1 MMNQHHDTYHYYCP
15 LQRRIL
21 RRSSPALL
29 FMMMVSTIIIF
40 IVSHPLTVIA
50 VDADNDDGVTN
61 TVGGSADNDESSNN
75 DVCDNYTDAASSSAC
90 DGSVDKDCK
99 IEEVDDEDDDND
111 DLYESPDIE
120 WCRRRPTWRN
130 NDHDDDDDDSKNH
143 KNENYVREYCSKL
156 FNYYPNL
163 EILTKGRHP
172 YLSSSYTTRYKFHDD
187 DIFDEMEKQND
198 TYNNIPNILDRPLIK
213 QLYECMDDDDE
224 LQNQLWK
231 FSSKSNSKS
240 SRMVSPSITKIHR
253 RKDDNNDGDN
263 NDNEI
268 GDTKDNGLLPIM
280 IIVENS
286 INEIEA
292 QYVISLS
299 KCLRSHPPL
308 QEYIFEARKF
318 EGTSR
323 DDSGNDVTFLAG
335 FLQILL
341 PGIAYQIH
349 QIAYLV
355 WNETRWGDRD
365 SDGNDDDEI
374 MEFVP
379 INTELLSVEESEK
392 SSESSEQLS
401 KSQQQQQ
408 QYDNK
413 NKVYTKKWW
422 PDPRHM
428 GIRTTEHLSYDKWG
442 GLGYHEDSD
451 SDYTVLVAMSN
462 PNDYKGGEF
471 TLFTDDIKNKNKNKN
486 HNNNSNTPKIPNRNN
501 QISFKPNRLSAVVF
515 LSEYEHGVESITT
528 SGRVTFANELWRYDD
543 SPTFLQR
550 PSPIELIYGNP
561 NRFFSFD
568 EDDYKYPY
576 DKDGDSE
583 EDPFGH
589 YDDDDDDDDDNGI
602 YYDDDDDDDDDDAY
616 VYDVCD
622 ANK

>member
-1 MMNQHHDTYHYYCP
+1 M
-15 LQRRIL
+15 
-21 RRSSPALL
+21 
-29 FMMMVSTIIIF
+29 
-40 IVSHPLTVIA
+40 
-50 VDADNDDGVTN
+50 
-61 TVGGSADNDESSNN
+61 
-75 DVCDNYTDAASSSAC
+75 
-90 DGSVDKDCK
+90 
-99 IEEVDDEDDDND
+99 
-111 DLYESPDIE
+111 
-120 WCRRRPTWRN
+120 
-130 NDHDDDDDDSKNH
+130 
-143 KNENYVREYCSKL
+143 
-156 FNYYPNL
+156 
-163 EILTKGRHP
+163 
-172 YLSSSYTTRYKFHDD
+172 
-187 DIFDEMEKQND
+187 
-198 TYNNIPNILDRPLIK
+198 
-213 QLYECMDDDDE
+213 
-224 LQNQLWK
+224 
-231 FSSKSNSKS
+231 
-240 SRMVSPSITKIHR
+240 
-253 RKDDNNDGDN
+253 
-263 NDNEI
+263 
-268 GDTKDNGLLPIM
+268 
-280 IIVENS
+280 
-286 INEIEA
+286 
-292 QYVISLS
+292 
-299 KCLRSHPPL
+299 
-308 QEYIFEARKF
+308 
-318 EGTSR
+318 
-323 DDSGNDVTFLAG
+323 
-335 FLQILL
+335 
-341 PGIAYQIH
+341 
-349 QIAYLV
+349 V
-355 WNETRWGDRD
+355 WNETKWGDKD
-365 SDGNDDDEI
+365 SDENDDDEM

-602 YYDDDDDDDDDDAY
+602 YYDDDDDDDDAY
-616 VYDVCD
+616 HFCD
-622 ANK
+622 ADE